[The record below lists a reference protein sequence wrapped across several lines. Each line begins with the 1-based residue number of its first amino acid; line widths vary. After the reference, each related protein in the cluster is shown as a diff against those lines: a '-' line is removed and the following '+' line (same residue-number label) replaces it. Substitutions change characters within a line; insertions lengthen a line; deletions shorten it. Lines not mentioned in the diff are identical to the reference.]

1 MQLNEIIDTLKK
13 EYQNDVIAMK
23 NMDYTE
29 MQIHVARVELIEEI
43 EKMAEGDLNGKPVT
57 K

>member
-29 MQIHVARVELIEEI
+29 IQIHVARVELIEEI
-43 EKMAEGDLNGKPVT
+43 EKMAEGDLNGTTIT

>member
-13 EYQNDVIAMK
+13 EYQNDVVAMAK
-23 NMDYTE
+23 MDCME
-29 MQIHVARVELIEEI
+29 MRIHIARVELIEEI
-43 EKMAEGDLNGKPVT
+43 EKMAEGDLNGKPIT

>member
-1 MQLNEIIDTLKK
+1 MQLNEIIEKLKK

-43 EKMAEGDLNGKPVT
+43 EKMAEGDLNGTTIT